1 MGRTVSNAQRNPY
14 KRLNSKWDY
23 FKSYSSTPSATL
35 ASRVSSSS
43 SNSSKRSYNKDTGV
57 SLRDLSSPLS
67 SSPPITSSAA
77 SEVRANLSELKQQM
91 REFSGLTASTT
102 ASQASAN
109 ETSYGRSLS
118 YSGLGRKFSSPSL
131 MLRQHSPIGIQIEHL
146 FFKELT
152 DGGEGS
158 SELKLPFTLHDSS
171 NHCTKSHSR
180 TVYLFLFYFEPKM
193 THYVSWRFS

>member
-102 ASQASAN
+102 ASQAAN

-146 FFKELT
+146 FFSKNSQI
-152 DGGEGS
+152 EGS
-158 SELKLPFTLHDSS
+158 SELKLPFILHDSS

>member
-1 MGRTVSNAQRNPY
+1 M
-14 KRLNSKWDY
+14 
-23 FKSYSSTPSATL
+23 
-35 ASRVSSSS
+35 
-43 SNSSKRSYNKDTGV
+43 
-57 SLRDLSSPLS
+57 RDLSSPLS

-102 ASQASAN
+102 ASQAAN

>member
-102 ASQASAN
+102 ASQAAN

-146 FFKELT
+146 FFSKKLQI
-152 DGGEGS
+152 EGS

-193 THYVSWRFS
+193 TH

>member
-102 ASQASAN
+102 ASQAAN

-146 FFKELT
+146 FFSKNSQI
-152 DGGEGS
+152 EGS

-193 THYVSWRFS
+193 TN

>member
-102 ASQASAN
+102 ASQAAN

-146 FFKELT
+146 FFSKNSQI
-152 DGGEGS
+152 EGS
-158 SELKLPFTLHDSS
+158 SELKLPFILHDSS

-193 THYVSWRFS
+193 THYVSWRLS

>member
-1 MGRTVSNAQRNPY
+1 MKIEIFVNLSIGEFKVYT
-14 KRLNSKWDY
+14 
-23 FKSYSSTPSATL
+23 FIFEKSYSSTPSATL

-43 SNSSKRSYNKDTGV
+43 SNSSKRSYSKDTGV
-57 SLRDLSSPLS
+57 SLRDMSSPIS
-67 SSPPITSSAA
+67 CSPPITSSAA

-146 FFKELT
+146 F
-152 DGGEGS
+152 
-158 SELKLPFTLHDSS
+158 LK
-171 NHCTKSHSR
+171 
-180 TVYLFLFYFEPKM
+180 V
-193 THYVSWRFS
+193 